1 MNLKLQVLKNSYLT
15 ILVIFFLV
23 ILASTNE
30 LNGTS
35 PKRIISLSP
44 SITEILFEIGSGN
57 QVIAVDNLSNYP
69 NEAPITDIS
78 AYDPNLEAISLLN
91 PDLVILSYNIKNL
104 KAALK
109 KIGIET
115 IYLPAPLN
123 FEDILDQID
132 YLGLQTGNEDKAKK
146 LISKKLIITL

>member
-15 ILVIFFLV
+15 ILVIFLLV
-23 ILASTNE
+23 ILASAHE
-30 LNGTS
+30 INGSS

-78 AYDPNLEAISLLN
+78 AYDPNVEAISLLN

-146 LISKKLIITL
+146 LISKMLWRI

>member
-23 ILASTNE
+23 ILASALE
-30 LNGTS
+30 INGSS

-69 NEAPITDIS
+69 IH
-78 AYDPNLEAISLLN
+78 L
-91 PDLVILSYNIKNL
+91 ILK
-104 KAALK
+104 
-109 KIGIET
+109 
-115 IYLPAPLN
+115 
-123 FEDILDQID
+123 
-132 YLGLQTGNEDKAKK
+132 
-146 LISKKLIITL
+146 